1 VRVRLRFSKLGKIR
15 FTSHRD
21 VARMFERAFRRTG
34 LPVAYSGGFA
44 PRPKVSFGL
53 ALPTGAE
60 SVAEYLDVELSR
72 DDVDPAALP
81 ASLSPALPVG
91 VDVTAATAVDARAPS
106 LQQEVASCTWVV
118 ELPELGE
125 AAVARL
131 AGETLAVPTL
141 AATRERKGKPVTD
154 DLRPAIISLTA
165 DGTTLT
171 FELATRPRGV
181 RPTEVLAVVR
191 PDLEI
196 GAVRRINQWIERD
209 GARCDPM
216 EVDPAAT
223 DAQERNAH
231 VRVGSPTGGDPDA
244 LVDPDGGLHLT
255 QPSAQAAA
263 G

>member
-1 VRVRLRFSKLGKIR
+1 MRVRLEFAKLGKVR

-21 VARMFERAFRRTG
+21 VARMFERAFRRVG

-72 DDVDPAALP
+72 DVEFASLP
-81 ASLSPALPVG
+81 ATLSAALPVG
-91 VDVTAATAVDARAPS
+91 VDVTAATAVDGRAPS
-106 LQQEVASCTWVV
+106 LQQEVTSCTWVV

-125 AAVARL
+125 PAVAEL
-131 AGETLAVPTL
+131 ARETLAAPAL
-141 AATRERKGKPVTD
+141 AATRERKGKQVTD
-154 DLRPAIISLTA
+154 DLRPAVLALTA

-191 PDLEI
+191 PELDVSC
-196 GAVRRINQWIERD
+196 VRRTNQWIERD
-209 GARCDPM
+209 GARFGPM

-223 DAQERNAH
+223 DAPRREAH
-231 VRVGSPTGGDPDA
+231 VRVGTAAGRDPDRGHH
-244 LVDPDGGLHLT
+244 PRPRT
-255 QPSAQAAA
+255 QAAA